1 MQDLGQ
7 KIDQHDAVLTRILKR
22 IEDFN
27 KNLGELTEAQTKIYT
42 SLESINKNNNRILEK
57 IEINIPEY
65 EKKLTKLLNY
75 HNEKTS
81 DMVNSTKDS
90 FNIIYND
97 LNDLYKKIEASEKQL
112 LIKEKNLYD
121 MVVIKYPES
130 FKSIQEGLAG
140 VIKEIEINFNKHT
153 SDELEK
159 FSDTYSSFLT
169 EFDKVMTTQESKFKR
184 IIEKF
189 KFQSKKKEK

>member
-1 MQDLGQ
+1 MAEKQNDRVQDLGQ

-75 HNEKTS
+75 HDEKTS

-130 FKSIQEGLAG
+130 FKSIQVGLAG

-153 SDELEK
+153 SALPPQTGPVLELV
-159 FSDTYSSFLT
+159 L
-169 EFDKVMTTQESKFKR
+169 
-184 IIEKF
+184 
-189 KFQSKKKEK
+189 